1 MFQIIAQ
8 INRFVNYYTIK
19 MQLKNNLQW
28 IFALIGF
35 YLSGSF
41 PGAVLGFLFG
51 YFVSKFFFSDENET
65 TSSSGSGFFS
75 GNKNKISIFGK
86 LLMQLAAEVMR
97 ADGKL
102 KKTELNYI
110 KRYLLKQMGSEKAK
124 VHLQYLKRYL
134 DNPEDWQGACLELRN
149 LYSYSALLQLMHF
162 LLGIAFADGNFST
175 EEEQVARN
183 IAQQL
188 GIRQKD
194 YLSILAMY
202 YQRQSYAQEEYKKQH
217 YNYSSKSGRRGGKS
231 YSRSYTYR
239 KRATQNDYDILKVSK
254 DASWEE
260 IKKSYRKLAIQYHP
274 DKVAHLGEEYQQAAK
289 EKFQAIQ
296 SAYERIKKSRGKH

>member
-8 INRFVNYYTIK
+8 INRFANYYTIK
-19 MQLKNNLQW
+19 MQLKNTLHW
-28 IFALIGF
+28 IFALIGY

-41 PGAVLGFLFG
+41 TGAIVGGLFG
-51 YFVSKFFFSDENET
+51 YAVRHLFFPEENGT
-65 TSSSGSGFFS
+65 GSGGANFFRS
-75 GNKNKISIFGK
+75 NTNKISVFGK

-124 VHLQYLKRYL
+124 AHLQYLKRYL

-162 LLGIAFADGNFST
+162 LLGIAFADGNFSA

-202 YQRQSYAQEEYKKQH
+202 YQRQSYSQNEYKKQQH
-217 YNYSSKSGRRGGKS
+217 SYSSKSGRRGGRS

-296 SAYERIKKSRGKH
+296 SAYERIKKSRGKN